1 MDKSNGISGHEKD
14 VTPEALL
21 AIHDRMEESR
31 HRQAAMSVTKPSL
44 LEKLGEIP
52 GRKTPPT
59 RTVSVPREAWRRK
72 RTVLLRQDGTVTYRG
87 DAYEVDFAKR
97 AGMPGLPW
105 SLGQLRLEHHN
116 SLQPFQARGL
126 GSDPGI
132 YWQMRSMPH
141 VTSALMDYIS
151 ALAGVPWRVER
162 ADIPEWVRR
171 DPEKLAAAER
181 QFRYC
186 ERLWSEWDRADSE
199 RNFNEWVM
207 ELLQYALICG
217 FCLHEIV
224 ADRQTWD
231 IDGTSKEYLVPRLE
245 LRAPW
250 TVREWLLS
258 AEERP
263 IGVVQQLMHVVS
275 SDGKAGPWEVVL
287 PWDKVMHFS
296 ILSAGGSDLE
306 GFSLFIR
313 PAYNPLQMLQEFLQ
327 LQSLAAEVNGVGTI
341 EVYKH
346 DPNVP
351 DMSQTDRSILEEHLL
366 SFRAGHVPWLI
377 PPPGY
382 RLAFHSPQNLVPDFT
397 PQIAMLERISMLA
410 VGQSHKMIGLFQHG
424 SFAARDSA
432 EDSARILYEYPA
444 RRIARLFER
453 LFSRAIAMNF
463 PADAAMGNI
472 FPPAV
477 RYSQVRQRDNKAHAE
492 TLREYVDAGLLT
504 ATFSDEAVVRKA
516 LDMPALT
523 EEEWNARRAAPDD
536 DPNQVTYT

>member
-1 MDKSNGISGHEKD
+1 MDKSNGISSQGGD
-14 VTPEALL
+14 ISPDALL
-21 AIHDRMEESR
+21 AIHDRMEEA
-31 HRQAAMSVTKPSL
+31 RQRQSAMSVTRPSL
-44 LEKLGEIP
+44 IDKLGDDPCRKQPTSRSVSIP
-52 GRKTPPT
+52 RQ
-59 RTVSVPREAWRRK
+59 AWRRK
-72 RTVLLRQDGTVTYRG
+72 RTVLLSEDGSVSYRG
-87 DAYEVDFAKR
+87 DTYEVDFEAR
-97 AGMPGLPW
+97 QGMDGMPWNRGR
-105 SLGQLRLEHHN
+105 LRLEHHN
-116 SLQPFQARGL
+116 ALQPFQARGL
-126 GSDPGI
+126 GSDPGV
-132 YWQMRSMPH
+132 YWRMRSMPH

-162 ADIPEWVRR
+162 ADLPEWVLR
-171 DPEKLAAAER
+171 DPKKVEAADR
-181 QFRYC
+181 QFRFC
-186 ERLWSEWDRADSE
+186 ERLWSEWHAADADRCFS
-199 RNFNEWVM
+199 EWVM
-207 ELLQYALICG
+207 ELLQYSLICG

-224 ADRQTWD
+224 ADRKSWD
-231 IDGTSKEYLVPRLE
+231 LDGTSKEYLVPRLE

-250 TVREWLLS
+250 TVQEWLLS
-258 AEERP
+258 EDRP
-263 IGVVQQLMHVVS
+263 VGVVQQLSNVVDM
-275 SDGKAGPWEVVL
+275 DGKTGPYQVVI
-287 PWDKVMHFS
+287 PWDKLLHFS
-296 ILSAGGSDLE
+296 VLSGGGSDLE
-306 GFSLFIR
+306 GFSLFVR
-313 PAYNPLQMLQEFLQ
+313 PAYNPLQMLQEILQ

-351 DMSQTDRSILEEHLL
+351 DMSKDDRSILEEHLL

-382 RLAFHSPQNLVPDFT
+382 RLEFHSPQNLVPDFS
-397 PQIAMLERISMLA
+397 PQVQMLERIAMLA

-432 EDSARILYEYPA
+432 EDSARLLYEYPA
-444 RRIARLFER
+444 RRVSKLFER
-453 LFSRAIAMNF
+453 LFHRAIAMNF

-504 ATFSDEAVVRKA
+504 QTYGDESVVRKA

-523 EEEWNARRAAPDD
+523 EVEWNARRAAPAA

>member
-1 MDKSNGISGHEKD
+1 MTNGIPSQGD
-14 VTPEALL
+14 VSPEALL
-21 AIHDRMEESR
+21 AIHDRLQESR
-31 HRQAAMSVTKPSL
+31 MRQSAMHVTKPSL
-44 LEKLGEIP
+44 KEVLGDVP
-52 GRKTPPT
+52 GRKTPT
-59 RTVSVPREAWRRK
+59 VRTVSVPREAWRHK
-72 RTVLLRQDGTVTYRG
+72 RTILLAEDGAVSYQGET
-87 DAYEVDFAKR
+87 YEVDFAERKGTP
-97 AGMPGLPW
+97 GMPW
-105 SLGQLRLEHHN
+105 SLGRLRLEHH
-116 SLQPFQARGL
+116 SGLQPFQARGL
-126 GSDPGI
+126 GSDPGL

-162 ADIPEWVRR
+162 PDMPEWVLR
-171 DPEKLAAAER
+171 DPKKVDAVER
-181 QFRYC
+181 QFRFC
-186 ERLWSEWDRADSE
+186 ERLWSEWDSADAD

-224 ADRQTWD
+224 ADRQSWNL
-231 IDGTSKEYLVPRLE
+231 DGTSREYLVPRLE

-250 TVREWLLS
+250 TVYEWLLS
-258 AEERP
+258 EEKP
-263 IGVVQQLMHVVS
+263 IGVVQQLMHVID
-275 SDGKAGPWEVVL
+275 SDGKSGDWQVVI
-287 PWDKVMHFS
+287 PWDKLLHFS

-306 GFSLFIR
+306 GFSLFVR

-327 LQSLAAEVNGVGTI
+327 LQCLAAVVNGVGTI

-351 DMSQTDRSILEEHLL
+351 DMSKEVRSILEEHLM

-382 RLAFHSPQNLVPDFT
+382 RLALHSPQNLVPDFT

-444 RRIARLFER
+444 RRIAKLFER

-463 PADAAMGNI
+463 PADAAQGFI

-477 RYSQVRQRDNKAHAE
+477 RYTQVRQRDNRAHAE

-504 ATFSDEAVVRKA
+504 QTFEDELVVRKA
-516 LDMPALT
+516 LDMPSLT
-523 EEEWNARRAAPDD
+523 KEQWAARRGAP
-536 DPNQVTYT
+536 PG